1 MRLRGLILGTFREAV
16 KALKEQGS
24 FDNSKPITLHEAMGD
39 ALESYRFFSSE
50 KVQKAIE
57 KQAKKSMK
65 ELKKSNRVFR
75 VEG

>member
-1 MRLRGLILGTFREAV
+1 MGTFREAL

-65 ELKKSNRVFR
+65 GLGKSNQILK
-75 VEG
+75 